1 MSPLDE
7 AREAIT
13 RRLVNSL
20 AASQFASVR
29 VKYPNQ
35 LFDEPQNELWASF
48 NILWGDG
55 VQASIGEPSVDRY
68 VGLIQLDI
76 YQPDNSG
83 TKASNDLADYFSKL
97 FRRYQIKPS
106 PNNALTFRTPS
117 LFFLGNT
124 NRGFITTTVRVP
136 FRRDERSSG

>member
-1 MSPLDE
+1 MSTLDE
-7 AREAIT
+7 ARQAIT
-13 RRLVNSL
+13 QRLVNGL
-20 AASQFASVR
+20 AASPFAATK

-35 LFDEPQNELWASF
+35 LFDQPQGAMWGAF

-55 VQASIGEPSVDRY
+55 IQASIGEPSVDRY
-68 VGLIQLDI
+68 VGLIQFDI

-83 TKASNDLADYFSKL
+83 TKASNDLADFVSKL
-97 FRRYQIKPS
+97 FRRYQVKPS

-117 LFFLGNT
+117 LSYLGST